1 MKPETVVFDRYLLHE
16 QVGAGGTGVVWR
28 TTDRLLDQTVALKRV
43 PFATLDDEQ
52 ARLTR
57 DRALREARLAAQ
69 LRGHPH
75 VIAVYDVLVDDGD
88 IWLVMEYV
96 PARSLRELLRS
107 HGRLDPLR
115 VACIG
120 AHVADALAAGHARG
134 IEHRDVK
141 PGNILIAA
149 DGSAKLTDYGVSH
162 LAGDPHLTH
171 TGITGTPAYL
181 APEVARDGVSCCASD
196 MFSLGATLYAAVE
209 GQPPFG
215 TDDNTVRL
223 LNCVRTGIIC
233 PPTHAGPLEPLLL
246 RLLRVD
252 SSTRLDAATAR
263 DVLARLASQRS
274 DATEQE
280 PVPPQPTQSGAPL
293 HRRRCGDTRNRS
305 RVLSAPPG
313 GVMRTGHPARHR
325 RGGEAPRLT
334 CEHACAG

>member
-1 MKPETVVFDRYLLHE
+1 MKPETVVFDRYLLDE

-28 TTDRLLDQTVALKRV
+28 ATDRLLDQTVALKRV

-120 AHVADALAAGHARG
+120 AYVADALAAGHARG

-149 DGSAKLTDYGVSH
+149 DGSAKLTD
-162 LAGDPHLTH
+162 
-171 TGITGTPAYL
+171 
-181 APEVARDGVSCCASD
+181 
-196 MFSLGATLYAAVE
+196 
-209 GQPPFG
+209 
-215 TDDNTVRL
+215 
-223 LNCVRTGIIC
+223 
-233 PPTHAGPLEPLLL
+233 
-246 RLLRVD
+246 
-252 SSTRLDAATAR
+252 
-263 DVLARLASQRS
+263 
-274 DATEQE
+274 
-280 PVPPQPTQSGAPL
+280 
-293 HRRRCGDTRNRS
+293 
-305 RVLSAPPG
+305 
-313 GVMRTGHPARHR
+313 
-325 RGGEAPRLT
+325 
-334 CEHACAG
+334 